1 MKVSTTSERLNYIM
15 KERGLKQVDILEKA
29 KSFKNIYNIGLGK
42 STLSQ
47 YVNGVQS
54 PDQDRYYLLSLI
66 LDVSEPWLMGYDV
79 EMDRVPD
86 EERKYEASLLEM
98 FSPLSNTRKL
108 MVFEFT
114 RNQLEEQNAIIH
126 VDFANNDKTIVTN
139 RRTAAGSAL
148 HVEDADARKE
158 VVSSALIPKGADELV
173 GVVGKSM
180 EPLIKDGEEV
190 YMRYQPSVENGEIAI
205 VRIENEGVTCKRVY
219 ANNGTITLKSENE
232 EYEDMHFDSGQVTVL
247 GKVLL

>member
-1 MKVSTTSERLNYIM
+1 MKNEMVNVGE
-15 KERGLKQVDILEKA
+15 
-29 KSFKNIYNIGLGK
+29 NIKKLRN
-42 STLSQ
+42 S
-47 YVNGVQS
+47 
-54 PDQDRYYLLSLI
+54 
-66 LDVSEPWLMGYDV
+66 
-79 EMDRVPD
+79 
-86 EERKYEASLLEM
+86 
-98 FSPLSNTRKL
+98 RKL
-108 MVFEFT
+108 TLEALANDLNSLYSDRFNFNKGKLSKWENNKEEPMLSSIKLLADYYNVTIEDIYRGKTDSNITVLYEKLDDIRKHKVYQFAKY
-114 RNQLEEQNAIIH
+114 QLEEQNNVIH
-126 VDFANNDKTIVTN
+126 MSDHKTIVTN

-158 VVSSALIPKGADELV
+158 VVPSALIPKGADELV

-180 EPLIKDGEEV
+180 EPLIMDGEEV

-232 EYEDMHFDSGQVTVL
+232 DYEDMHFDTSQVVVL

>member
-1 MKVSTTSERLNYIM
+1 MKFSTRLREVLKEKGINQTELSKMTGISKSVISEWLSDKYEPKQDKVYIVAEKLSVSPSWLFGVSNE
-15 KERGLKQVDILEKA
+15 KEV
-29 KSFKNIYNIGLGK
+29 KSDLMSIYNELTPQRQIK
-42 STLSQ
+42 VYNFAEKQ
-47 YVNGVQS
+47 
-54 PDQDRYYLLSLI
+54 
-66 LDVSEPWLMGYDV
+66 LD
-79 EMDRVPD
+79 
-86 EERKYEASLLEM
+86 
-98 FSPLSNTRKL
+98 
-108 MVFEFT
+108 
-114 RNQLEEQNAIIH
+114 EQNNIIH
-126 VDFANNDKTIVTN
+126 MSDHKTIVTN

-173 GVVGKSM
+173 EVVGKSM
-180 EPLIKDGEEV
+180 EPLIMDGQEI

-232 EYEDMHFDSGQVTVL
+232 EYDDMHFDASQVVVL

>member
-1 MKVSTTSERLNYIM
+1 MDDYNVGENIKRIRLSRNLTLEALANNLNAKYPEGINFNKGKLSKWENNKEEPMLSSIKYLADYYNVTIEDLYRGTTKSNINVIYEKLN
-15 KERGLKQVDILEKA
+15 EVRQNRVLEFAEKQ
-29 KSFKNIYNIGLGK
+29 
-42 STLSQ
+42 
-47 YVNGVQS
+47 
-54 PDQDRYYLLSLI
+54 
-66 LDVSEPWLMGYDV
+66 LD
-79 EMDRVPD
+79 
-86 EERKYEASLLEM
+86 
-98 FSPLSNTRKL
+98 
-108 MVFEFT
+108 
-114 RNQLEEQNAIIH
+114 EQNNIIH
-126 VDFANNDKTIVTN
+126 MSDHKTIVTN

-173 GVVGKSM
+173 EVVGKSM
-180 EPLIKDGEEV
+180 EPLIKDGQEV

-232 EYEDMHFDSGQVTVL
+232 EYEDMYFDASQVVVL

>member
-1 MKVSTTSERLNYIM
+1 MKFSTRLREVLKEKGINQTELSKMTDISKSVISEWLSDKYEPKQDKVYIVAEKLSVSPSWLFGVSNE
-15 KERGLKQVDILEKA
+15 KEV
-29 KSFKNIYNIGLGK
+29 KSDLMSIYNELTPQRQIK
-42 STLSQ
+42 VYNFAEKQ
-47 YVNGVQS
+47 
-54 PDQDRYYLLSLI
+54 
-66 LDVSEPWLMGYDV
+66 LD
-79 EMDRVPD
+79 
-86 EERKYEASLLEM
+86 
-98 FSPLSNTRKL
+98 
-108 MVFEFT
+108 
-114 RNQLEEQNAIIH
+114 EQNNIIH
-126 VDFANNDKTIVTN
+126 MSDHKTIVTN

-173 GVVGKSM
+173 EVVGKSM
-180 EPLIKDGEEV
+180 EPLIMDGQEI

-232 EYEDMHFDSGQVTVL
+232 EYDDMHFDASQVVVL